1 MTLSPTAIAEQGKR
15 LYSEKYKA
23 DYERRYFG
31 QYAAIDV
38 TSGDAFVADRPEAAT
53 KKAER
58 AGRVGT
64 LYLVR
69 IGHTGVYRLN
79 HWPTDGKSLF

>member
-1 MTLSPTAIAEQGKR
+1 MTLSPSAIAEQGKR

-38 TSGDAFVADRPEAAT
+38 TSGEAFVAERPAAAT

-69 IGHTGVYRLN
+69 IGHAGVYHLN
-79 HWPTDGKSLF
+79 HRPAHGKSVF